1 MSAWHMYLID
11 VVDTLSTVF
20 WCVGASGFVALVMLY
35 ICPFRH
41 EWISPKQWKII
52 VGIYSFCLLFALLL
66 PSKEVMEKI
75 LM

>member
-11 VVDTLSTVF
+11 VVDTFSTVF
-20 WCVGASGFVALVMLY
+20 GCIGATGFVSLIMLY
-35 ICPFRH
+35 ICPFRL

-52 VGIYSFCLLFALLL
+52 VGTYSFCLLFALLL